1 MSQTAELNIKG
12 TAFLMARRDLLALI
26 ESGRF
31 SRVALERR
39 LQPRDLAL
47 LEETPLPTNWY
58 PLSTYDRFLRVLL
71 DIEGNGDPR
80 YLVARAR
87 KGMDALMK
95 SGMYRQLDRAQVVV
109 REGHGWFERSGHILA
124 TLPTAFFDKGS
135 WKLSGD
141 EERRSFTLEGTGLAG
156 MTENV
161 AHIVQGALEL
171 VAEQLTESPAKVMVQ
186 RIRDGRVVF
195 AGSYG
200 NAERGRPQLVR

>member
-12 TAFLMARRDLLALI
+12 TAFLTARRDVLALV

-39 LQPRDLAL
+39 LQQRDLAF

-58 PLSTYDRFLRVLL
+58 PLATYDRYLRVLL

-87 KGMDALMK
+87 KAMDALMK
-95 SGMYRQLDRAQVVV
+95 SGIYRQLERAQVVM
-109 REGHGWFERSGHILA
+109 REGLGWFERSGHILA
-124 TLPTAFFDKGS
+124 TLPTAFFDRGS
-135 WKLSGD
+135 WKLSAD
-141 EERRSFTLEGTGLAG
+141 EAKGSFTLEGTGLNG

-195 AGSYG
+195 IGSYG
-200 NAERGRPQLVR
+200 DGLRVVK

>member
-12 TAFLMARRDLLALI
+12 TAFLTARRDVLALV

-39 LQPRDLAL
+39 LQQRDLAF

-58 PLSTYDRFLRVLL
+58 PLATYDRYLRVLL

-87 KGMDALMK
+87 KAMDALMK
-95 SGMYRQLDRAQVVV
+95 RGIYRQLERAQVVM
-109 REGHGWFERSGHILA
+109 REGQGWFERSGHILA
-124 TLPTAFFDKGS
+124 TLPTAFFDRGS
-135 WKLSGD
+135 WKLSAD
-141 EERRSFTLEGTGLAG
+141 EAKGSFTLEGTGLNG

-195 AGSYG
+195 IGSYG
-200 NAERGRPQLVR
+200 DGLRVVK

>member
-1 MSQTAELNIKG
+1 MKTSSLCCQCGASLNLHGANLGRHVRCSRCRAALVVTENGLAAREASDALATVAPGDTADKAAPQE
-12 TAFLMARRDLLALI
+12 DL
-26 ESGRF
+26 S
-31 SRVALERR
+31 
-39 LQPRDLAL
+39 
-47 LEETPLPTNWY
+47 
-58 PLSTYDRFLRVLL
+58 
-71 DIEGNGDPR
+71 EGNGDPR

-95 SGMYRQLDRAQVVV
+95 SGMYRQLDCAQVVV

-141 EERRSFTLEGTGLAG
+141 EAKHSFTLEGNGLDG

-171 VAEQLTESPAKVMVQ
+171 VAEQLTESPAKVVIQ

-195 AGSYG
+195 LGSYG
-200 NAERGRPQLVR
+200 AGTVLRS

>member
-12 TAFLMARRDLLALI
+12 TAFLTARRDVLALV

-39 LQPRDLAL
+39 LQQRDLAF

-58 PLSTYDRFLRVLL
+58 PLATYDRYLRVLL

-87 KGMDALMK
+87 KAMDALMK
-95 SGMYRQLDRAQVVV
+95 SGIYRQLERAQVVM
-109 REGHGWFERSGHILA
+109 REGQGWFERSGHILA
-124 TLPTAFFDKGS
+124 TLPTAFFDRGS
-135 WKLSGD
+135 WKLSAD
-141 EERRSFTLEGTGLAG
+141 EAKGSFTLEGTGLNG

-195 AGSYG
+195 IGSYG
-200 NAERGRPQLVR
+200 DGLRVVK

>member
-1 MSQTAELNIKG
+1 
-12 TAFLMARRDLLALI
+12 MARRDVLALV

-39 LQPRDLAL
+39 LQHRDLAL

-58 PLSTYDRFLRVLL
+58 PLATYDRYLRVLL
-71 DIEGNGDPR
+71 DIEGNGDSR

-87 KGMDALMK
+87 KAMDALMK
-95 SGMYRQLDRAQVVV
+95 SGIYRQLERAQVVM
-109 REGHGWFERSGHILA
+109 REGQGWFERSGHILA

-135 WKLSGD
+135 WKLSAD
-141 EERRSFTLEGTGLAG
+141 EAKRSFTLEGTGLDG

-171 VAEQLTESPAKVMVQ
+171 VAEQLTESSARVMVQ
-186 RIRDGRVVF
+186 RVRDGRVVF
-195 AGSYG
+195 VGSYG
-200 NAERGRPQLVR
+200 DGLKVVK